1 MTSAYETGQVPPIQ
15 VHHRLRIAR
24 EWAGLE
30 QGELADRIGISRQS
44 VGSAERGRS
53 HPRRIT
59 LNAWALACGVP
70 VSWLTTGQ
78 TPSGGDGGDSMRP
91 EGPGPLTGWFGP
103 DTGNAPNQVIPVDFR
118 RPTEAAPKRTA
129 A

>member
-1 MTSAYETGQVPPIQ
+1 

-59 LNAWALACGVP
+59 LNAWALACA
-70 VSWLTTGQ
+70 
-78 TPSGGDGGDSMRP
+78 RR
-91 EGPGPLTGWFGP
+91 GPLKRRKPPTPVRGW
-103 DTGNAPNQVIPVDFR
+103 
-118 RPTEAAPKRTA
+118 AAGSARGGV
-129 A
+129 